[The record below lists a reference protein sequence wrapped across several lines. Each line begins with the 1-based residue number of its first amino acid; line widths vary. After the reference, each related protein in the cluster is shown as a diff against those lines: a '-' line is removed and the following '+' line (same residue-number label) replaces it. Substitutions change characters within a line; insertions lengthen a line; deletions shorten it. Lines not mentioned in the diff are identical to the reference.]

1 MVPEIDQQRFAE
13 AQAAGAL
20 VVDVRNGGEYR
31 AGHVPGARSAPLP
44 NLPLVL
50 SELPKDRPVYVIC
63 QSGGRSA
70 QATSLLCDL
79 GHDAHSV
86 SGGTGAW
93 IDAGR
98 PAVTGDGLGAPTAAR
113 PAQGP
118 RPPHRHARHR
128 SHRRCPMTTLS
139 QHTTRPAEAVDR
151 LSDTAGPPPA
161 TRTAARRTVR
171 ARSPPTARWCRR
183 SSLGPTGH
191 TGGARM
197 LTGATDPIGGGPLA
211 DAEPQEVLTKYF
223 LPAP

>member
-1 MVPEIDQQRFAE
+1 MGRLTSGYPPGHKRVPRMVPEIDQQRFAE

-98 PAVTGDGLGAPTAAR
+98 LAVTGDGLGAPTAAR

-161 TRTAARRTVR
+161 IRPLRRGGRSGPVARRRLVG
-171 ARSPPTARWCRR
+171 A
-183 SSLGPTGH
+183 
-191 TGGARM
+191 GAR
-197 LTGATDPIGGGPLA
+197 PSGPRGTRA
-211 DAEPQEVLTKYF
+211 GHGC
-223 LPAP
+223 